1 MLSSHSFNVFDIL
14 SSKMIILC
22 IVYPETEVI
31 FQLNVFLFIYLFYLF
46 IAVGDGVVVP
56 DRGAVH

>member
-1 MLSSHSFNVFDIL
+1 
-14 SSKMIILC
+14 MIILC